1 MRLFIWYVLFFSFQK
16 PGGTLKM
23 QIKTSFL
30 KYLSLESLWVGNI
43 SLSVIWSKSCIYWK
57 ARIDC
62 FRDPKY
68 MYDAP
73 SHPRPL
79 RY

>member
-16 PGGTLKM
+16 PGGYSQNANQNFFFKVFIYGIPLGWKY
-23 QIKTSFL
+23 ISFS
-30 KYLSLESLWVGNI
+30 YLV
-43 SLSVIWSKSCIYWK
+43 KSCIYWK